1 MVMIYHCLPIC
12 FLPFF
17 ILITP
22 ILCIKLIFS
31 ISTYSVLPLILTFI
45 LHILITFLL
54 AFLLSIPP
62 LILQYRLYQ
71 LGSSSSISTDPLASQ
86 KKPLQAYLVIMVM
99 TAPDELE
106 RRQAVRQ
113 TWLDTGSAELLSYF
127 VIGMLSG
134 SSGQGAAVIRRIHRA
149 SRFFISGVFSVN
161 DFDVRRNHTRYEKCE
176 LDEAR

>member
-1 MVMIYHCLPIC
+1 MFTNLFPPLPYPNYTHPLYQASLLYFNLYCSSFNID
-12 FLPFF
+12 FHPPHPHYLPSRPSP
-17 ILITP
+17 LYP
-22 ILCIKLIFS
+22 S
-31 ISTYSVLPLILTFI
+31 LIL
-45 LHILITFLL
+45 L
-54 AFLLSIPP
+54 
-62 LILQYRLYQ
+62 YRLYQ

-127 VIGMLSG
+127 VIGTLSG